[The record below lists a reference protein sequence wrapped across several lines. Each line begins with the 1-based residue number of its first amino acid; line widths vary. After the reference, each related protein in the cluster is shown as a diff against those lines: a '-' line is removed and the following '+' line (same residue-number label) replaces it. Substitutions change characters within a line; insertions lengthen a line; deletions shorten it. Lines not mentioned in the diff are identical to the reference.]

1 MVGQDFTLAIVLD
14 IAVHGLNFRTGTV
27 TLTVRVLW
35 FARVCAA
42 ATAGSSSNQQ
52 SAKSGLASFWDAL
65 GVKV

>member
-14 IAVHGLNFRTGTV
+14 TAVQGLKFRIGTV

-42 ATAGSSSNQQ
+42 TAGSSCNQQ
-52 SAKSGLASFWDAL
+52 SARSRVASFWHAL
-65 GVKV
+65 GVRV